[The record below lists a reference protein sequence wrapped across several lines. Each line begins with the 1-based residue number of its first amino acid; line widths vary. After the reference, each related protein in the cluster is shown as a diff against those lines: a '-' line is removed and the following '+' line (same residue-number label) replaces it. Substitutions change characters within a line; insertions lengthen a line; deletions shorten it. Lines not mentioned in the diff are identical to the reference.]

1 MAKVLVIDDEETM
14 CWALDKA
21 LTEDGHQ
28 VFTAVSGTEGLAIFS
43 SQEVD
48 LVLCD
53 IMMPDINGL
62 DVLEQIRTKNARV
75 PVLVMTGYSSL
86 PVALEAIKKGANTF
100 LTKPFHVPHLKE
112 LVKKALS
119 LSSP

>member
-1 MAKVLVIDDEETM
+1 MARGLVIDDEETM

-21 LTEDGHQ
+21 LSEDGHQ
-28 VFTAVSGTEGLAIFS
+28 VLTATSGTDGLAIFFS
-43 SQEVD
+43 EEID

-62 DVLEQIRTKNARV
+62 DVLEQIRGKNARV

-86 PVALEAIKKGANTF
+86 PVALEAIKKGASTF

-112 LVKKALS
+112 LIAKALAKH
-119 LSSP
+119 